1 MTEYELFFIFNSVPT
16 FQTSLWTVVGTCTSC
31 TGVTS
36 YPSEK
41 PSEPLWIYSI
51 ERTPIIKP
59 VRGGASHTVVHKQ
72 IYLDRIAWSEEQDMW
87 IAKEAERKWITFL
100 THVKAN
106 HRGASLAFPTAQI
119 PAATVVFHLPVLVC
133 TQAVRQPL
141 NVFIYSEPLGEIT
154 VSCCPFF
161 LQLSRW
167 NLREWHQ
174 FSEAENKYRLPQQK
188 GLDYTLNL
196 LPKKRVERQV
206 SPSYTSF
213 FHYAHLFYLF
223 SQVY

>member
-1 MTEYELFFIFNSVPT
+1 MPTKTSWNKGDRWQVVKGASTKGDRMEWARLTNLSNIWLNKRYFFISNSVPT
-16 FQTSLWTVVGTCTSC
+16 FQTSLWPVVCTCTPC
-31 TGVTS
+31 TNVTS
-36 YPSEK
+36 YPSE
-41 PSEPLWIYSI
+41 PLWIHSI

-59 VRGGASHTVVHKQ
+59 VRGGASHPIVHKQ

-167 NLREWHQ
+167 NLRE
-174 FSEAENKYRLPQQK
+174 
-188 GLDYTLNL
+188 
-196 LPKKRVERQV
+196 
-206 SPSYTSF
+206 
-213 FHYAHLFYLF
+213 
-223 SQVY
+223 

>member
-1 MTEYELFFIFNSVPT
+1 MYMSSDLMPIKTSWNKLFETAELAGGGHMTSITNLRNIWLNKIEKEDFFFIYSNVPISELCNLCT
-16 FQTSLWTVVGTCTSC
+16 YTSC
-31 TGVTS
+31 TNVTS
-36 YPSEK
+36 CPSEM

-51 ERTPIIKP
+51 ERTHIIRP
-59 VRGGASHTVVHKQ
+59 VRGGASHSVVHKQ
-72 IYLDRIAWSEEQDMW
+72 MYLDRIAWSEEQDMW

-167 NLREWHQ
+167 NLRE
-174 FSEAENKYRLPQQK
+174 
-188 GLDYTLNL
+188 
-196 LPKKRVERQV
+196 
-206 SPSYTSF
+206 
-213 FHYAHLFYLF
+213 
-223 SQVY
+223 